1 MKAHVSPS
9 GSVVLW
15 SGALPSSFDGWF
27 VDVTEDA
34 PPPITDQIAVEP
46 GPLVVDYTDSVPTQV
61 RRTWT
66 TRPKTRDERVPAE
79 IATWRFRSAIK
90 LTGKYDAVLIVLA
103 ALEEPTKTVAFEQF
117 EYSNTTERDHPLI
130 EALGAQVGLNRDQL
144 DDLFVLGA
152 SLA

>member
-1 MKAHVSPS
+1 MSEYKAILNAD
-9 GSVVLW
+9 GTFRGLVLIDASTAPEQTRAW
-15 SGALPSSFDGWF
+15 VP
-27 VDVTEDA
+27 TE
-34 PPPITDQIAVEP
+34 PPPVLDNEVLVQLDPLITEIEAIQ
-46 GPLVVDYTDSVPTQV
+46 Q
-61 RRTWT
+61 WT
-66 TRPKTRDERVPAE
+66 TRPKARDERVPAE

-90 LTGKYDAVLIVLA
+90 LTGKYDAVLAVLA

-152 SLA
+152 SLT

>member
-1 MKAHVSPS
+1 MKAVLNADGTFRMLVPDDASTASEQTRAWVPTEPPAP
-9 GSVVLW
+9 GDGEVVE
-15 SGALPSSFDGWF
+15 P
-27 VDVTEDA
+27 DA
-34 PPPITDQIAVEP
+34 PLV
-46 GPLVVDYTDSVPTQV
+46 GPESVTQQWRV
-61 RRTWT
+61 RQ
-66 TRPKTRDERVPAE
+66 KTRDERVPAE

-103 ALEEPTKTVAFEQF
+103 ALEEPMKTVAFEQF

>member
-9 GSVVLW
+9 GTATPW

-27 VDVTEDA
+27 VDIVDDPLPDPNPAKVVSEA
-34 PPPITDQIAVEP
+34 
-46 GPLVVDYTDSVPTQV
+46 GLVVDWLNGEPTQV
-61 RRTWT
+61 RRTWAE
-66 TRPKTRDERVPAE
+66 RDKTRDERVPSE
-79 IATWRFRSAIK
+79 ITTWRFRSAIK

-130 EALGAQVGLNRDQL
+130 EALGAQVGLNREQL
-144 DDLFVLGA
+144 DELFVLGA
-152 SLA
+152 SLS